1 MTDYAAKQAHVE
13 LAERMKQRDAGS
25 APALGDRVA
34 YVIIKGIKGAAAYE
48 KSEDPIYVLENSI
61 PIDTKYYL
69 DNQLSNP
76 LMRIFEPIL
85 GDKANSL
92 RMFPSTA
99 SICMLTLVLVV
110 SGDHTRTIQI
120 ATPTVGGL
128 MKFAVKTVTCM
139 GCKTPLR
146 PNNSVKSTLLFYTK
160 VITPILIFLDGAV
173 CNNCRPRLGEL
184 YQKQVMS
191 ASDLQ
196 VRFSRLWTQ
205 CQRCQGSLHQDVL
218 CSSRDCPI
226 FYMRKK
232 AQKDVEDGN
241 AVLERFEGEI
251 W

>member
-1 MTDYAAKQAHVE
+1 
-13 LAERMKQRDAGS
+13 
-25 APALGDRVA
+25 
-34 YVIIKGIKGAAAYE
+34 
-48 KSEDPIYVLENSI
+48 
-61 PIDTKYYL
+61 
-69 DNQLSNP
+69 
-76 LMRIFEPIL
+76 
-85 GDKANSL
+85 
-92 RMFPSTA
+92 
-99 SICMLTLVLVV
+99 MLTLVLVV

>member
-1 MTDYAAKQAHVE
+1 MSQLVITKALAKTDYAGRQAHVE

-48 KSEDPIYVLENSI
+48 KSEDPLYVLENNI

-69 DNQLSNP
+69 ENQLSKP

-85 GDKANSL
+85 GEKANSL
-92 RMFPSTA
+92 
-99 SICMLTLVLVV
+99 L
-110 SGDHTRTIQI
+110 SGGHTRSIQI

-146 PNNSVKSTLLFYTK
+146 ANNSVST
-160 VITPILIFLDGAV
+160 DGAV
-173 CNNCRPRLGEL
+173 CNSCRPRMGEL
-184 YQKQVMS
+184 YQKHVTS
-191 ASDLQ
+191 SSELQ

-218 CSSRDCPI
+218 CTSKDCPI

-232 AQKDVEDGN
+232 AQKDVEDAN
-241 AVLERFEGEI
+241 AVLERFDSDT

>member
-1 MTDYAAKQAHVE
+1 
-13 LAERMKQRDAGS
+13 
-25 APALGDRVA
+25 
-34 YVIIKGIKGAAAYE
+34 
-48 KSEDPIYVLENSI
+48 
-61 PIDTKYYL
+61 
-69 DNQLSNP
+69 
-76 LMRIFEPIL
+76 
-85 GDKANSL
+85 
-92 RMFPSTA
+92 
-99 SICMLTLVLVV
+99 MLTLVLVV

-196 VRFSRLWTQ
+196 VRFSRLGTQ